1 MVIANSNIS
10 MFNILNLISFFLI
23 TQSAISQNLKL
34 NLEVGETYQYS
45 SEANGQMSSEF
56 DGDVINSNVRISG
69 KMSFKVLNENLE
81 SLELDTKFLSIF
93 METKMP
99 EETIKFDSNAED
111 NPHLLSQILHQFIG
125 KSFRIELYRNGFA
138 KEVHSEDM
146 INGFLDS
153 VTMIPKFQR
162 VQMVERL
169 KEKFGNNALKGSI
182 EMITAIF
189 PNKSVKLNDKW
200 ANQIKLDG
208 EMKVVLNNTF
218 TLKKYNK
225 RHALIEVESVTVNEG
240 ENASMDYNET
250 PINNYLTGNMKSI
263 IKIDS
268 KTGWII
274 SSIIEQKFYGNIP
287 ITDPENEELTKN
299 MRIRFTNKILVKG
312 E

>member
-1 MVIANSNIS
+1 
-10 MFNILNLISFFLI
+10 
-23 TQSAISQNLKL
+23 
-34 NLEVGETYQYS
+34 
-45 SEANGQMSSEF
+45 
-56 DGDVINSNVRISG
+56 
-69 KMSFKVLNENLE
+69 
-81 SLELDTKFLSIF
+81 
-93 METKMP
+93 
-99 EETIKFDSNAED
+99 
-111 NPHLLSQILHQFIG
+111 
-125 KSFRIELYRNGFA
+125 
-138 KEVHSEDM
+138 M

-250 PINNYLTGNMKSI
+250 PINNYLTGNMKSL